1 MSPDLVNAT
10 SALPS
15 RKSAI
20 SQAARATEPPWVRGF
35 LPGTSGWRPLERSS
49 SSAASTMRDIV
60 LTVSIG

>member
-1 MSPDLVNAT
+1 MSPDWVKAT
-10 SALPS
+10 SAVAP

-20 SQAARATEPPWVRGF
+20 SQAARATAPPWVRGF

-49 SSAASTMRDIV
+49 SSAAVTIFDIV